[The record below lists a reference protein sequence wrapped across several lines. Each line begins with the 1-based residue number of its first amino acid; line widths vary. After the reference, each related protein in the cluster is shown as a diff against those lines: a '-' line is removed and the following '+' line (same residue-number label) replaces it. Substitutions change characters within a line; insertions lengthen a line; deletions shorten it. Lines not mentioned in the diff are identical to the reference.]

1 MRRIPVTVA
10 ALGASTLLL
19 AACGSDNTS
28 SSSSSSN
35 GAASSSGGAA
45 ASSSASTSP
54 KASIKSLTGVNTAVD
69 LDPATAGVLKTNGVS
84 VAPVAPATAAMA
96 NGTVEV
102 SFPIKSGNVDIYDQ
116 SQLPFIRGTVNH
128 TGGIT
133 FSAGGKSL
141 TATNFIVDP
150 GASTLT
156 ATVGGQQVQLLD
168 LDGSKVAISMA
179 GGNVKLDGTV
189 AKLSQAAADALN
201 QTFGVTIF
209 MKGIPLGVVHI
220 TAAGM

>member
-10 ALGASTLLL
+10 VLGASTLLL
-19 AACGSDNTS
+19 AACGSDNS
-28 SSSSSSN
+28 SSSSSSSSG
-35 GAASSSGGAA
+35 GAASSSSGAA
-45 ASSSASTSP
+45 SSASTSP
-54 KASIKSLTGVNTAVD
+54 KASIKALTGVDTKVD
-69 LDPATAGVLKTNGVS
+69 LDPATAGVLKTNGVM

-102 SFPIKSGNVDIYDQ
+102 SFPIKSGNVDIYDP
-116 SQLPFIRGTVNH
+116 SQLPYIRGSVVH

-133 FSAGGKSL
+133 FSAGAKSL
-141 TATNFIVDP
+141 TATDFIVDP

-168 LDGSKVAISMA
+168 LDGSKAAISMDGA
-179 GGNVKLDGTV
+179 NVKLDGVT

-209 MKGIPLGVVHI
+209 MKGIPLGAVHL